1 MLLGCGIGVTVGWL
15 GSSKEML
22 VAPCGVSVA
31 KVGDV
36 TGLGADAGSETDNGG
51 IAGCA
56 GADGV
61 NGAATVGA
69 ASLRPSS

>member
-1 MLLGCGIGVTVGWL
+1 MLGCGIGVTVGWL

-51 IAGCA
+51 IAGCVGTP
-56 GADGV
+56 GAV
-61 NGAATVGA
+61 VAAC
-69 ASLRPSS
+69 